1 MKGLIFINY
10 RIYEK
15 LKRYISK
22 LNLNQKQYE
31 KLIQAIAEALEI

>member
-1 MKGLIFINY
+1 MKGLIFIY

-15 LKRYISK
+15 LKRYIIK

>member
-22 LNLNQKQYE
+22 LNLNYEQYE